1 MTANNKISTL
11 FPNQVPFFIRED
23 YPDAVVFFQKYYEF
37 LEQSN
42 VDFRSGYSIERL
54 ITHLQTI
61 DIDNTDHDEAAEYL
75 YKKFIRDIP
84 LSIEADKSILLK
96 HIKDFYRAKGT
107 EKATKFLIYALTGH
121 ANTSLYYPKQ
131 DILKASDGKWFI
143 QKTLRIANTWINGSS
158 DSSLEGLQLFLGQQI
173 IGETSNASA
182 IVETTNRF
190 YEQGSLIDE
199 LVLSNIQG
207 DFQNGEKILSNDGYE
222 THLYGGFINTIT
234 IRNGGIGYNVGDPV
248 IVVSN
253 TGAGACV
260 VVSGVSTGNI
270 SSMLV
275 DYGGAGFHTND
286 QILVSGGGGS
296 GATAIVY
303 IVDNSGSVHPNS
315 YNIVAATIGLEGNT
329 TIGNTLFS
337 NLVPAVSD
345 PANSSIANSM
355 LYFQYSNVGPIQLV
369 YIVNPGTNYTST
381 PTMDV
386 VSNTI
391 VRNSGI
397 LGRMSLNNGGIGYQV
412 GDEIEFINVVGG
424 YGTGAR
430 GNVTSVD
437 GSGVIT
443 GIAFKQMAG
452 HYIGGE
458 GYNQSFLPRANV
470 ISTTGSGAN
479 VTVTAILGDGEF
491 FGQTGNT
498 PIGSI
503 EEISIINKGVNYDDT
518 TTLDLTGSGDGN
530 ANATVTTIE
539 GVISFPGRF
548 LNDDGFLSAYNFLQD
563 QHYYQP
569 YSYVIRTD
577 VPMTEY
583 ATTMKKLGHP
593 SGLKMFGE
601 YINKDQTD
609 SISYDIE
616 DSESTIFTGDTLTA
630 SFRKYGNVVVVY
642 SSGISTS
649 ANNSDIQV
657 EFINSQNEQKNW
669 VKYSEL
675 PNGWGDLYSSSV
687 LLPGNT
693 TNVVN
698 VMPEIFGGNGT
709 TGLYITANSTANNL
723 IQWYPTENISRFLGN
738 TMVFSAYFQFDD
750 DSVVPNGGGGTNI
763 VLFYMSDSGMTA
775 SWEHITGN
783 IWRAKA
789 YRPVATIGELTR
801 FGFYKWKTGLYTS
814 INCAFTVSGAQLEV
828 ANSDTGIANSL
839 YPATE
844 YQSIGNTWIDD
855 GRRQVSNG
863 RYNIVMTKSDQFYF
877 STATG
882 NNANGNVI
890 ISVQNYR
897 PYNTVSF
904 VKNTNV
910 MKITQQ
916 NHGLSNGSN
925 IHYRTTSFNQTI
937 KNFIKMSEYQQGWN
951 NIPVH
956 TGSVTLANNT
966 CKEAFNNVGI
976 TGVIYPHNLTN
987 IDLQQ
992 FLIQNVT
999 NSFVTL
1005 SWYMKMYDGAGPPT
1019 VGSGATTI
1027 YPYSTGIGAWT
1038 ASNIT
1043 LVANSVYRVECTKQI
1058 ATIKLYD
1065 IGLNKLTTS
1074 DNRACELTGVQIEYG
1089 NIATDYETS
1098 GMSFVASNTYITPN
1112 GVYTVSNV
1120 TSNTY
1125 TINTPKQNNA
1135 IGNAKVRIV

>member
-1 MTANNKISTL
+1 MTSNNKISTL

-42 VDFRSGYSIERL
+42 VDFRSGYPIERL

-75 YKKFIRDIP
+75 YKKFIQDIP

-131 DILKASDGKWFI
+131 DILKTSDGKWFI

-222 THLYGGFINTIT
+222 THLYGGVLNTIT
-234 IRNGGIGYNVGDPV
+234 IRNGGVGYNVGDPV

-253 TGAGACV
+253 TGTGACV

-275 DYGGAGFHTND
+275 DYGGAGFQRND
-286 QILVSGGGGS
+286 QIHISGGGGS
-296 GATAIVY
+296 GANAIVY

-329 TIGNTLFS
+329 IIGNTLFS

-355 LYFQYSNVGPIQLV
+355 LYFQYSNVGPIRLV
-369 YIVNPGTNYTST
+369 YIVNSGTNYTSA
-381 PTMDV
+381 PTGADV

-397 LGRMSLNNGGIGYQV
+397 LGRMSLNNGGVGYHA
-412 GDEIEFINVVGG
+412 GDEIEFINVIGG
-424 YGTGAR
+424 YGTGAL

-452 HYIGGE
+452 HYIGGS
-458 GYNQSFLPRANV
+458 GYNQGFLPRANV
-470 ISTTGSGAN
+470 VSTTGSGAN
-479 VTVTAILGDGEF
+479 VTVTAILGDGEI
-491 FGQTGNT
+491 FGQTGIT

-503 EEISIINKGVNYDDT
+503 EEITIINKGVNYDDT
-518 TTLDLTGSGDGN
+518 TTLDLTNSGDGN
-530 ANATVTTIE
+530 ANATLTIIE
-539 GVISFPGRF
+539 GLYSFPGRF

-577 VPMTEY
+577 VPMSEY
-583 ATTMKKLGHP
+583 TTTMKKLGHP

-616 DSESTIFTGDTLTA
+616 NSESVRFIGDTLV
-630 SFRKYGNVVVVY
+630 SDFYK
-642 SSGISTS
+642 IS
-649 ANNSDIQV
+649 
-657 EFINSQNEQKNW
+657 
-669 VKYSEL
+669 
-675 PNGWGDLYSSSV
+675 
-687 LLPGNT
+687 
-693 TNVVN
+693 NVVN
-698 VMPEIFGGNGT
+698 VVSSGHSLYNGNTVYIEIIDWNGT
-709 TGLYITANSTANNL
+709 AN
-723 IQWYPTENISRFLGN
+723 QPF
-738 TMVFSAYFQFDD
+738 
-750 DSVVPNGGGGTNI
+750 
-763 VLFYMSDSGMTA
+763 
-775 SWEHITGN
+775 
-783 IWRAKA
+783 
-789 YRPVATIGELTR
+789 
-801 FGFYKWKTGLYTS
+801 
-814 INCAFTVSGAQLEV
+814 
-828 ANSDTGIANSL
+828 
-839 YPATE
+839 
-844 YQSIGNTWIDD
+844 
-855 GRRQVSNG
+855 SNG
-863 RYNIVMTKSDQFYF
+863 MYNITTTNPNFFHF
-877 STATG
+877 STPLTE
-882 NNANGNVI
+882 NANGNVI

-897 PYNTVSF
+897 PYNTVSYI
-904 VKNTNV
+904 KTANTIVIN
-910 MKITQQ
+910 KT
-916 NHGLSNGSN
+916 NHGMSNGQN
-925 IHYRTTSFNQTI
+925 IHYRTVDFTQTK
-937 KNFIKMSEYQQGWN
+937 KNILTQTEFQYGKSGNTYFSSPSYFLEQSNVMSNVFAGGT
-951 NIPVH
+951 
-956 TGSVTLANNT
+956 TGLMHLANNT
-966 CKEAFNNVGI
+966 TVNTTFGI
-976 TGVIYPHNLTN
+976 T
-987 IDLQQ
+987 
-992 FLIQNVT
+992 FSENVAL
-999 NSFVTL
+999 NSWVTF
-1005 SWYMKMYDGAGPPT
+1005 SCYVQMMDGAPPT
-1019 VGSGATTI
+1019 VGFGGNKTMYLFYPGVGAVTTNTVTLISNSI
-1027 YPYSTGIGAWT
+1027 YRITGTKYMT
-1038 ASNIT
+1038 ANAVPACINIYK
-1043 LVANSVYRVECTKQI
+1043 YRSDVGI
-1058 ATIKLYD
+1058 
-1065 IGLNKLTTS
+1065 N
-1074 DNRACELTGVQIEYG
+1074 DNRAFIITGCQLEYG
-1089 NIATDYETS
+1089 NIATDYET
-1098 GMSFVASNTYITPN
+1098 VANSWIAANTYITPN
-1112 GVYTVSNV
+1112 GVYSITTLDTNSF
-1120 TSNTY
+1120 S
-1125 TINTPKQNNA
+1125 INTPKQNNA
-1135 IGNAKVRIV
+1135 VGNAKIRIV